1 MLPSPRL
8 LAAARILANVTQ
20 AELAKRAGVSV
31 SALRRLEVGDTNAR
45 VATVEAL
52 TKALIACGIEFLYDQ
67 TADREG
73 IRHAR
78 PSRGSSDSEGS
89 EMPGSQ
95 RKRVGAT
102 RSRRS
107 RSETGSGAE

>member
-45 VATVEAL
+45 VGTVEAL
-52 TKALIACGIEFLYDQ
+52 TTALIACGIEFLYDQ
-67 TADREG
+67 KADREG

-78 PSRGSSDSEGS
+78 PSRGSAGS
-89 EMPGSQ
+89 EEGDSPDNQ

-102 RSRRS
+102 RLRR
-107 RSETGSGAE
+107 R